1 MNLLKVGFLKILA
14 LDIATTTGW
23 AFIHIKNKTA
33 QYKYGTIKVNGKTR
47 LQEIYKEIKDLIKLY
62 EPNIVLIEDV
72 FFSRNFRS
80 YKILSMLHA
89 AVYLGCI
96 ETYLPTILEANAS
109 AIRKAIG
116 VKNSE
121 RDKIKLIVMKKINKM
136 FGTRIKDNDITD
148 ALAIIVAYL
157 NNKKVF
163 KYFEQ

>member
-1 MNLLKVGFLKILA
+1 MKILA

-23 AFIHIKNKTA
+23 AFIKIKNKTA
-33 QYKYGTIKVNGKTR
+33 QYKYGTIKVNSKTR
-47 LQEIYKEIKDLIKLY
+47 LQEINQAIKDLVKTH
-62 EPNIVLIEDV
+62 EPNIILIEDV

-96 ETYLPTILEANAS
+96 ENYLPTILEANAS

-116 VKNSE
+116 IKNSE
-121 RDKIKLIVMKKINKM
+121 RDKVKLVVMKKINTM
-136 FGTRIKDNDITD
+136 FGTKIKDNDITD